1 MAESQIGYAFGTA
14 LFYGICSGS
23 MNFINKWVLN
33 SWEFHYPNFM
43 VFCQLALF
51 VSLITF
57 LRKIG
62 KINDNLVLAYT
73 LERGKKL
80 SLLSLFYVSNVILA
94 LCALSGMNIPM
105 YNAMRRCVPI
115 ASLLLGPC
123 IYPQRSTTS
132 IILAIV
138 LITAGTITAAQGDLD
153 FDFKSYTF
161 GSLSV
166 LTQALYLLTL
176 QRMGSDNKLGSYETS
191 SAKTLTILY
200 VNSVNC
206 LPVVFAVVFLSGEH
220 TSMMSYPHWDQPGF
234 LFALGVVTSFACVFS
249 YSIFLCTTV
258 NSALTTACVGV
269 IKSALTTIIGMY
281 TFGGVAATPLLIIGQ
296 LINLSGGSLYTYEKY
311 RLQKLSRVAQAEKEK
326 LLDSSEKA

>member
-1 MAESQIGYAFGTA
+1 
-14 LFYGICSGS
+14 
-23 MNFINKWVLN
+23 
-33 SWEFHYPNFM
+33 
-43 VFCQLALF
+43 

-94 LCALSGMNIPM
+94 LFALSGMNIPM
-105 YNAMRRCVPI
+105 YNAMRRWATNLDKFFYFSRCVPI

-166 LTQALYLLTL
+166 LTQVEYF
-176 QRMGSDNKLGSYETS
+176 KL
-191 SAKTLTILY
+191 
-200 VNSVNC
+200 
-206 LPVVFAVVFLSGEH
+206 
-220 TSMMSYPHWDQPGF
+220 
-234 LFALGVVTSFACVFS
+234 
-249 YSIFLCTTV
+249 
-258 NSALTTACVGV
+258 
-269 IKSALTTIIGMY
+269 KS
-281 TFGGVAATPLLIIGQ
+281 
-296 LINLSGGSLYTYEKY
+296 
-311 RLQKLSRVAQAEKEK
+311 
-326 LLDSSEKA
+326 